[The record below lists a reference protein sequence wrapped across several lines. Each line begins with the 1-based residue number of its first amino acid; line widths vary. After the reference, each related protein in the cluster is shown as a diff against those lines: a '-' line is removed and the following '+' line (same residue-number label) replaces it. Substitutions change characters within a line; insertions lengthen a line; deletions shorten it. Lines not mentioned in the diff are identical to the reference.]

1 MENLDKLVNE
11 LRKLPTETQWLEF
24 KHNNYTPDM
33 ITEQE
38 RFDAIKKGL
47 QKLQDYGQ
55 AKGKDVKMPSDSEI
69 WQMLKENPD
78 PRKLPSVETRTKET
92 VLYGKEVI
100 NLNDLREQTKI
111 NLLGDASINGES
123 LNNIKASKE
132 WKRSGEHGRAT
143 EVGDIAVER
152 IKDANGNA
160 VEGKYKM
167 TAVIDGCRSNTQN
180 GLP

>member
-1 MENLDKLVNE
+1 MANAQRESRSSQTTFRRKQNQGNCSLWKGSNQPQRPSRTNE
-11 LRKLPTETQWLEF
+11 
-24 KHNNYTPDM
+24 
-33 ITEQE
+33 
-38 RFDAIKKGL
+38 
-47 QKLQDYGQ
+47 
-55 AKGKDVKMPSDSEI
+55 
-69 WQMLKENPD
+69 
-78 PRKLPSVETRTKET
+78 
-92 VLYGKEVI
+92 
-100 NLNDLREQTKI
+100 I

-167 TAVIDGCRSNTQN
+167 TAVIDGNVFPMR
-180 GLP
+180 LPKAV

>member
-1 MENLDKLVNE
+1 MLKDLKAAGLGYEI
-11 LRKLPTETQWLEF
+11 
-24 KHNNYTPDM
+24 
-33 ITEQE
+33 ITSSNTSEQE

-152 IKDANGNA
+152 IKDDNGNA

-167 TAVIDGCRSNTQN
+167 TAVIDGNVFSHEITQSSMTSS
-180 GLP
+180 LPSTTIKE